1 MATPCRLSAQGG
13 TGTGAAA
20 VSEDVAMR
28 IPGAVRVALWV
39 LWWGCLAFSVWFFWT
54 LYDAMSSV

>member
-13 TGTGAAA
+13 TGTGGTG
-20 VSEDVAMR
+20 VSDDVLMR
-28 IPGAVRVALWV
+28 IPGAVRWALWV

-54 LYDAMSSV
+54 LYDALSSV